1 MCPAVQK
8 WEAAIK
14 MVFFR
19 FVLTAQSEVEKRERE
34 RERKRERERE
44 RERER
49 DETFIIF
56 FSYTLRWWKQVLTNF
71 WF

>member
-19 FVLTAQSEVEKRERE
+19 FVLTAQSEVERERE
-34 RERKRERERE
+34 RKRKRERERE
-44 RERER
+44 MKV
-49 DETFIIF
+49 
-56 FSYTLRWWKQVLTNF
+56 S
-71 WF
+71 